1 MTELRMRSRYPYV
14 LLLAVAALLMTAPGF
29 LPGRILA
36 PLDGPRDAGAWQPD
50 PLARY
55 RVSNSLLSDVSL
67 QFEPWDRE
75 VRRQLHAGTFPWRSA
90 FAGTGA
96 PLFANP
102 QVALLSPFTWPRLLL
117 GDRGWAI
124 SVFLRLLVAALS
136 MTWLARTAGAE
147 RREAM
152 VSGVVFAWSGYLMVW
167 GLYPMANV
175 AALLPALA
183 AASLRLL
190 RRPSR
195 SSFAAVILLA
205 ALATAGGHP
214 ETLLAGVVAIAALI
228 GWESAAARNVRPLAR
243 VAVAAALGFFLLAI
257 QLVPFALLV
266 RDSAA
271 RSQRAAG
278 SERFH
283 AGAVVGQFLPGAFG
297 SPLRDELDLT
307 ALVPAGENFNTR
319 NEAFVGLLVMLAI
332 AFSFRQLQPFM
343 RRAVVVG
350 IVGLL
355 CSWQLPLLRPLLHA
369 VPLLRIMALEYFSF
383 AAVFGFSL
391 AAGPALVLVAHTM
404 RRRVAMA
411 LLLCGLALAIATAL
425 AAMRAAEPLL
435 DGAARAGISRLRARG
450 FLKKPAEV
458 YEQRLAGYLR
468 QGSWTAV
475 RRLALPALCWAVFAA
490 GCLKKRSALVI
501 GAALSELFVFG
512 FGYLPAIRAD
522 EVAAAPPAVRDLRR
536 LDPNGRWFLAA
547 SNDVFAPNLGTWF
560 RVRDV
565 RSYDVLTSVA
575 ESERLRG
582 AGFDPV
588 TGTLPSPLTD
598 PQRSAL
604 SGLGVRWLLSREAPA
619 RAIRVGGLPSPAV
632 GVYELADSIAP
643 AAASN
648 GPPPGVAAGAMISV
662 LALLVAGVV
671 LPRIGKG

>member
-1 MTELRMRSRYPYV
+1 MRSRHLATLV
-14 LLLAVAALLMTAPGF
+14 LAAAALLMTAPGF

-36 PLDGPRDAGAWQPD
+36 PLDGPRDSGAWQPD

-75 VRRQLHAGTFPWRSA
+75 VRRDLHAGTFPWRSA

-136 MTWLARTAGAE
+136 MTWLALTAGAG
-147 RREAM
+147 RREAI
-152 VSGVVFAWSGYLMVW
+152 VSGIVYAWSGYLIVW
-167 GLYPMANV
+167 GLHPHANV

-183 AASLRLL
+183 AASLRLW
-190 RRPSR
+190 RRRSR
-195 SSFAAVILLA
+195 RDFVLVVLFA

-214 ETLLAGVVAIAALI
+214 ETLLAGAAAIAALLL
-228 GWESAAARNVRPLAR
+228 WECAAGRNVRPVAR
-243 VAVAAALGFFLLAI
+243 VAVAASLGFSLLAI

-271 RSQRAAG
+271 RSQRASG

-283 AGAVVGQFLPGAFG
+283 AGAVIGQFLPGAFG

-319 NEAFVGLLVMLAI
+319 NEAFTGLLVLLAI
-332 AFSFRQLQPFM
+332 AFSFTQLQPFM

-350 IVGLL
+350 IAGLL
-355 CSWQLPLLRPLLHA
+355 CSWQLPLIRPLLHA
-369 VPLLRIMALEYFSF
+369 LPLLRMMALEYFSI
-383 AAVFGFSL
+383 AAVLGFSL
-391 AAGPALVLVAHTM
+391 AAGPALALVVHTM

-411 LLLCGLALAIATAL
+411 LLLCGLALSIASGL
-425 AAMRAAEPLL
+425 AATRAAEPLL

-450 FLKKPAEV
+450 FLKKPAAI
-458 YEQRLAGYLR
+458 YEQRLSGYLR

-475 RRLALPALCWAVFAA
+475 RRLALPALCWALFAA
-490 GCLKKRSALVI
+490 GCMKRRSALVI
-501 GAALSELFVFG
+501 GAALSELFIFG

-522 EVAAAPPAVRDLRR
+522 EVAAEPPAVRDLRHA
-536 LDPNGRWFLAA
+536 DPTGRWFLAA
-547 SNDVFAPNLGTWF
+547 ANDVFPPNLGSWF

-565 RSYDVLTSVA
+565 RSYDVLTCVA
-575 ESERLRG
+575 ESERLRR

-598 PQRSAL
+598 PQRGAL
-604 SGLGVRWLLSREAPA
+604 AGLGVRWLLSREAPS

-632 GVYELADSIAP
+632 GVYELADSIGPP
-643 AAASN
+643 AATN
-648 GPPPGVAAGAMISV
+648 EPPPGVAAGAVISA
-662 LALLVAGVV
+662 LALLVAAV
-671 LPRIGKG
+671 LFVRSPHVP